1 MTDEKL
7 QILLQLLND
16 QYRNAAPA
24 ITKNTVKLWK
34 DCLSE
39 YDDDLIDKAM
49 KECIKTNRFCP
60 TIAEIIEKAD
70 AINEEYEGWLFKI
83 HSIYK
88 EMIDR
93 APESE
98 DIHGTYGLYEEII
111 AASTMNGMLSNAKK
125 VLAAYRLQYRSGNSS
140 LLELLKGL
148 KVMKEHGENS

>member
-1 MTDEKL
+1 MTAEKL
-7 QILLQLLND
+7 NNVMHLLSD

-24 ITKNTVKLWK
+24 ITELTVKLWM
-34 DCLSE
+34 DCLKD
-39 YDDDLIDKAM
+39 YDDDLIDKAV
-49 KECIKTNRFCP
+49 KECVKTNRFCP

-70 AINEEYEGWLFKI
+70 AINEEYEGWMFKI

-125 VLAAYRLQYRSGNSS
+125 VLSAYRLQYRSGNPS

-148 KVMKEHGENS
+148 KVMKENGENS

>member
-1 MTDEKL
+1 MTNEKL
-7 QILLQLLND
+7 EGMLILLQD
-16 QYRNAAPA
+16 QYPNRAPLVSEGT
-24 ITKNTVKLWK
+24 IRLWMK
-34 DCLSE
+34 CLAE
-39 YDDDLIDKAM
+39 YDDDLIDKALLA
-49 KECIKTNRFCP
+49 CIKTSRFCP

-125 VLAAYRLQYRSGNSS
+125 VLAAYRLQYRSGNPS

>member
-60 TIAEIIEKAD
+60 TIAEIIEKAN
-70 AINEEYEGWLFKI
+70 AINEEYEALVFKI
-83 HSIYK
+83 HEVYK

-93 APESE
+93 APANE
-98 DIHGTYGLYEEII
+98 DVYGTYGLYEEII
-111 AASTMNGMLSNAKK
+111 AASTMTGTLSNAKK
-125 VLAAYRLQYRSGNSS
+125 VLAAYRLQYRSGNPS